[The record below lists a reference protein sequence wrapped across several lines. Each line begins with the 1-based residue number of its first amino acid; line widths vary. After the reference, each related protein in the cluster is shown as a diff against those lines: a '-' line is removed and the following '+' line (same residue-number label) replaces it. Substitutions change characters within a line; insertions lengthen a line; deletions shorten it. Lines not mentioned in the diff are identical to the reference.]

1 MTIFEKREWRKWRR
15 IFLTNEYR
23 RREQKK
29 NRILR
34 KIEKIKNQA
43 EQRIARLRKQYDI
56 VWRRPYAR

>member
-15 IFLTNEYR
+15 TFLTNEYR

-56 VWRRPYAR
+56 VWRRPYDR